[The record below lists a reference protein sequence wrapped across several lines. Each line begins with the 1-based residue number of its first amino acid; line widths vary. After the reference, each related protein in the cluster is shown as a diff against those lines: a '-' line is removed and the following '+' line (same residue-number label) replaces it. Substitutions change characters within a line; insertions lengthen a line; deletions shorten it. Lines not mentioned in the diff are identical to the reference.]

1 MQKHGGLFRIVI
13 LVLLFGILPKLSI
26 GQDNDLRPVSSKY
39 AIKNAT
45 IVQAPGRIIQ
55 NGTIII
61 ENGIIKAVG
70 TNISIPVDAW
80 VVDADSMF
88 VYPGFITGMSNIGV
102 EKPKDED
109 SNDDRKMTGTPTYK
123 RAGITPGS
131 SVRDMLSTKE
141 GVEDYRKIGFTA
153 SHSVLHS
160 GMIAGQGA
168 IIILG
173 GSPADGMVIKENT
186 AMFSQL
192 TGAGGVYPNTVI
204 GVMAKYRDL
213 YRKAGEARDYQSRYK
228 ANSNGMERP
237 ISDATLEAMFPVVSK
252 QMTVAF
258 RAESIMD
265 IMRVLTLKN
274 DLGFNLMLGEVKQGW
289 DAIPS
294 IKNSGAPVFLS
305 LDLPEM
311 KEEKE
316 EKEEKEDDSEE
327 EKEADVTE
335 TEKAEEKKEETA
347 ADKEKAAL
355 EMRQKEMI
363 KKYYTQPSLFANS
376 GIKFGFSTLE
386 SKSKDFKSTMMKL
399 IENGLSEDKALA
411 ALTTTPAE
419 ILGVSSLM
427 GTIDN
432 GKMANL
438 IVTDTAYF
446 TKDSN
451 VRFVFVDGVKYE
463 YEVKKK
469 KKKKASGD
477 EPVDASGEWK
487 YTTETPQGKGSGV
500 ITLNGTPG
508 DYSGTISV
516 SFNGSTND
524 ITGVVADGSNVSFS
538 FTINMGEEVN
548 VDISM
553 DIEGDSF
560 EGTLSVA
567 AFGSFP
573 MEGSREP
580 K

>member
-1 MQKHGGLFRIVI
+1 MQKHDGLFRIVI
-13 LVLLFGILPKLSI
+13 LVLLFGIIPKLSI
-26 GQDNDLRPVSSKY
+26 GQDSDLRPVSTKY

-45 IVQAPGRIIQ
+45 IVQAPGRTIQ

-70 TNISIPVDAW
+70 TNISIPADAW

-102 EKPKDED
+102 EKPKDEET
-109 SNDDRKMTGTPTYK
+109 NDDRKMTGTPTYK
-123 RAGITPGS
+123 RAGITPGA
-131 SVRDMLSTKE
+131 SVRDMLSAKE

-153 SHSVLHS
+153 SHSLPHK

-168 IIILG
+168 LILLG
-173 GSPADGMVIKENT
+173 GSSADGMVIKENT
-186 AMFSQL
+186 VMFSQL
-192 TGAGGVYPNTVI
+192 TGADGVYPNTVI

-213 YRKAGEARDYQSRYK
+213 YRKASEAKDYQARYN
-228 ANSNGMERP
+228 ASSNGMERP
-237 ISDATLEAMFPVVSK
+237 VSDATIEAMFPVVSK

-258 RAESIMD
+258 KAEDLMD
-265 IMRVLTLKN
+265 IMRVITLKN

-289 DAIPS
+289 DVIPT
-294 IKNSGAPVFLS
+294 IKSSGAPVFLS

-311 KEEKE
+311 KEEKKD
-316 EKEEKEDDSEE
+316 EKKDEE
-327 EKEADVTE
+327 EEEEDVE
-335 TEKAEEKKEETA
+335 GEKKEEKKEETA
-347 ADKEKAAL
+347 ADKEKVAL
-355 EMRQKEMI
+355 ELRQKEMI
-363 KKYYTQPSLFANS
+363 KKYYTQPSLFAS
-376 GIKFGFSTLE
+376 QGVKFGFSTLE
-386 SKSKDFKSTMMKL
+386 SKSKDFKSTMMKV
-399 IENGLSEDKALA
+399 IENGLSEDNALA
-411 ALTTTPAE
+411 ALTTNPAE

-469 KKKKASGD
+469 KKKKSSGD

-487 YTTETPQGKGSGV
+487 YTTETPQGNGSGV
-500 ITLNGTPG
+500 IKINGTPG
-508 DYSGTISV
+508 NYTGTITV

-524 ITGVVADGSNVSFS
+524 IENVEIDGSNVTFS
-538 FTINMGEEVN
+538 FKLNMGEEVT

-553 DIEGDSF
+553 NIDGDSF